1 MQLTKSIQ
9 LKHMTQHGAILSNF
23 QANLRPL
30 GVLSELKLPESLG
43 SDVLIKLIKLNIY
56 RRNKSYNLS
65 LNTQMIS

>member
-1 MQLTKSIQ
+1 
-9 LKHMTQHGAILSNF
+9 MTQHDAILSNF

-30 GVLSELKLPESLG
+30 GVLSESKLPESLG
-43 SDVLIKLIKLNIY
+43 SDVIKLNIY